1 MLTPCLKFET
11 LSCVREVRFIGSSL
25 DDLRALPKAVRQDMG
40 RQIDRVQRGLDPK
53 DWKAMP
59 SVGRGVREIR
69 IRDEGNAY
77 RTLYVANIDD
87 AIHVLHVFTKKSRR
101 TRQGDIDTARAR
113 LRALQLQRRRRG

>member
-1 MLTPCLKFET
+1 
-11 LSCVREVRFIGSSL
+11 
-25 DDLRALPKAVRQDMG
+25 MG
-40 RQIDRVQRGLDPK
+40 RQIERVQHGLDPK

-113 LRALQLQRRRRG
+113 LRSLQLQLRR